1 MSVRRRA
8 GEAAGRVEG
17 VDARVGCL
25 GGGGGAHLEHPLR
38 RRAAVA
44 VAALR
49 PADAVLVEV
58 DARAGIDRVQG
69 ATVRRTRR
77 RHGRAGRRTER
88 GRTARRGR
96 SVGGEAPS
104 AVVDVAVQIVH
115 LLEEAQHAVGR
126 VRRGGEL
133 VAQRPTRSVLAE
145 DVQVCATAAAD
156 LDAQVHQRAL
166 EAAEIS

>member
-1 MSVRRRA
+1 M
-8 GEAAGRVEG
+8 
-17 VDARVGCL
+17 
-25 GGGGGAHLEHPLR
+25 
-38 RRAAVA
+38 
-44 VAALR
+44 AALR

-104 AVVDVAVQIVH
+104 AVVDVAVQILH
-115 LLEEAQHAVGR
+115 LLEEAQHVGR

-166 EAAEIS
+166 QAAEPS

>member
-17 VDARVGCL
+17 VDARVGCV

-49 PADAVLVEV
+49 PADAVLVAV

-104 AVVDVAVQIVH
+104 AVVDVAVQILH
-115 LLEEAQHAVGR
+115 LLEEAHGVG
-126 VRRGGEL
+126 RGGEL
-133 VAQRPTRSVLAE
+133 VAQRPIQFGALAE

-166 EAAEIS
+166 QAAEPS

>member
-1 MSVRRRA
+1 M
-8 GEAAGRVEG
+8 
-17 VDARVGCL
+17 
-25 GGGGGAHLEHPLR
+25 
-38 RRAAVA
+38 
-44 VAALR
+44 AALR

-115 LLEEAQHAVGR
+115 LLEEAQHALGR

-133 VAQRPTRSVLAE
+133 VAQRPAQFGVLAD

-166 EAAEIS
+166 QAAERR